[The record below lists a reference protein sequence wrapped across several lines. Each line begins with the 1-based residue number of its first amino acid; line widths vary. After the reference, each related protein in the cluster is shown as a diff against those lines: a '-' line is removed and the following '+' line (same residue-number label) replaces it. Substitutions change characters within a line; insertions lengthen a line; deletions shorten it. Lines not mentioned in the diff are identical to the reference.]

1 MREWSVKNW
10 KEYLALSIFILGV
23 IVLRLFYITRTTG
36 PFIYADEMGYWSHAA
51 HMTGNTWAGVM
62 DGVSWYSFGYS
73 FLLALTF
80 LISDNM
86 VVMYRTAVVMNMLM
100 GIGTYIIAYGIC
112 KRLLWNYG
120 KTMCGLVAF
129 TVTSFPTY
137 VFYSYTTLSE
147 TLLILMVWLLFYEL
161 ISLEEKPC
169 WWKGILLGVTAGYA
183 FMVHNRML
191 AVIIAVVLCLIVL
204 WITHKINWKVLAAF
218 GMATVCMLV
227 LYMGMKEYLE
237 SMMVQNQVIEESAVS
252 VTRGSYN
259 TFSAMFR
266 KLRRIFVGQ
275 NLKFCIWGFAGQ
287 LWESLSA
294 TYLLLGVGVAYC
306 IKNLVD
312 GFKMKA
318 KVVLFLYPILAFLC
332 LAGLTAVASYGKNL
346 PQTGDKIRIDP
357 AFYGRYNECI
367 FPLLILMAIV
377 FMFHCLQCGKKI
389 YVIVIASFII
399 LSVIMFIRLYG
410 IDNGYINIV
419 SSIGIHMFHWL
430 GEFSVIK
437 CFIVGIL
444 VFLITVL
451 LCYFRFP
458 KQCNYYLVCLML
470 IFLFS
475 TTALYCM
482 KLTIRGENDNT
493 ARYSA
498 LFDYLNANTQKHDI
512 VYMCD
517 EGKMAFD
524 VQTRLVD
531 KTVIC
536 VTTEQ
541 LEGLIEDNYALIR
554 ENQAGELNITDYS
567 VCLETEGYMIIKA
580 E

>member
-1 MREWSVKNW
+1 
-10 KEYLALSIFILGV
+10 
-23 IVLRLFYITRTTG
+23 
-36 PFIYADEMGYWSHAA
+36 
-51 HMTGNTWAGVM
+51 
-62 DGVSWYSFGYS
+62 
-73 FLLALTF
+73 
-80 LISDNM
+80 
-86 VVMYRTAVVMNMLM
+86 
-100 GIGTYIIAYGIC
+100 
-112 KRLLWNYG
+112 
-120 KTMCGLVAF
+120 
-129 TVTSFPTY
+129 
-137 VFYSYTTLSE
+137 
-147 TLLILMVWLLFYEL
+147 
-161 ISLEEKPC
+161 
-169 WWKGILLGVTAGYA
+169 
-183 FMVHNRML
+183 
-191 AVIIAVVLCLIVL
+191 
-204 WITHKINWKVLAAF
+204 
-218 GMATVCMLV
+218 
-227 LYMGMKEYLE
+227 
-237 SMMVQNQVIEESAVS
+237 
-252 VTRGSYN
+252 
-259 TFSAMFR
+259 
-266 KLRRIFVGQ
+266 
-275 NLKFCIWGFAGQ
+275 
-287 LWESLSA
+287 
-294 TYLLLGVGVAYC
+294 
-306 IKNLVD
+306 
-312 GFKMKA
+312 MKA

-332 LAGLTAVASYGKNL
+332 LAGMTAVASYGKNL

-377 FMFHCLQCGKKI
+377 FMFHCLQCEKKI

-517 EGKMAFD
+517 EDKMAFD

-554 ENQAGELNITDYS
+554 ENQTEELNITDYS